1 MLRITDVVKNLL
13 IINVIVFFAVRYL
26 LPFPGIE
33 RFFVLVFPGHA
44 YPDLQNGIVYTF
56 EPVQIV
62 THMFMHGDERHLLFN
77 MLGLFFLGPMVE
89 SALGPKRF
97 FILYIFSGFFATLL
111 HMLFVQGGMVVGASG
126 AIYGVL
132 AAFATMFPNIE
143 LMLMFIPVPV
153 KAKYMALGLLAIG
166 IYLGFRGSSD
176 GIAHLAHVGGAI
188 MGFLLVRFWRMQNLR

>member
-26 LPFPGIE
+26 IPVEGIE
-33 RFFVLVFPGHA
+33 RFFVLV
-44 YPDLQNGIVYTF
+44 YPWLELPDPASGVVYKF

-77 MLGLFFLGPMVE
+77 MLGLFFLGPLVE

-97 FILYIFSGFFATLL
+97 FTLYILSGLFASLL
-111 HMLFVQGGMVVGASG
+111 HMLVSPSAVVGASG
-126 AIYGVL
+126 AIYGIL

-143 LMLMFIPVPV
+143 MMLMFIPVPV

-166 IYLGFRGSSD
+166 LYMGLAGSSD

-188 MGFLLVRFWRMQNLR
+188 MGFILIRYWRMQNLR

>member
-1 MLRITDVVKNLL
+1 MLRVTDVVKNLM

-26 LPFPGIE
+26 IPVHGIE
-33 RFFVLVFPGHA
+33 RFFVLVYPGLQL
-44 YPDLQNGIVYTF
+44 PDPATGIIYKF

-77 MLGLFFLGPMVE
+77 MLGLFFLGPLVE

-97 FILYIFSGFFATLL
+97 LTLYILSGLFATFL
-111 HMLFVQGGMVVGASG
+111 HMLFSPGAVVGASG
-126 AIYGVL
+126 AVYGIL

-166 IYLGFRGSSD
+166 LYMGFAGSSD

-188 MGFLLVRFWRMQNLR
+188 MGFILIRYWRMQNLR